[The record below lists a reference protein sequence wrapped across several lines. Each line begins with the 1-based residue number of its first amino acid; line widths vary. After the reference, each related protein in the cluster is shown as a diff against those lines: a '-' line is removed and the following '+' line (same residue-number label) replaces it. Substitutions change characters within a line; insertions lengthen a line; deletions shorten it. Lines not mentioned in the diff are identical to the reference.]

1 MCSNICSRKR
11 RFPLEER
18 IDREADIMSE
28 EEKIDRRIR
37 KSKEAIRTALVKL
50 LTHKNLEN
58 ITITEIAKEADINRK
73 TFYNNYENI
82 FQVIEEIENDIV
94 NSFNDVLSKINLEE
108 NLKQPLDFFETLT
121 NIIQNDFEFY
131 SDLVQTQKVGEINL
145 IAKITETLKERV
157 KANLP
162 KGLFQD
168 KFTMEFSVNYIITGM
183 MEGYKEWL
191 QNPKEISLE
200 KLAQTMNTL
209 IFSGLN
215 GILANE
221 T

>member
-28 EEKIDRRIR
+28 EEKTDRRIR

>member
-1 MCSNICSRKR
+1 
-11 RFPLEER
+11 
-18 IDREADIMSE
+18 MSK
-28 EEKIDRRIR
+28 EEKTDRRIR

>member
-1 MCSNICSRKR
+1 
-11 RFPLEER
+11 
-18 IDREADIMSE
+18 MSE
-28 EEKIDRRIR
+28 EEKTDRRIR

>member
-1 MCSNICSRKR
+1 
-11 RFPLEER
+11 
-18 IDREADIMSE
+18 MSE

>member
-168 KFTMEFSVNYIITGM
+168 KFTMEFSINYIITGM

>member
-28 EEKIDRRIR
+28 EEKTDRRIR

-58 ITITEIAKEADINRK
+58 RTITEIAKEADINRK
-73 TFYNNYENI
+73 TIYNNYENI

>member
-1 MCSNICSRKR
+1 MCSKICSRKR